1 MFTTKCKKFK
11 GEIENYL
18 RIRGKDMGTFF
29 TFKVERHPGFW

>member
-18 RIRGKDMGTFF
+18 RNGLLFEIQNMALQK
-29 TFKVERHPGFW
+29 